1 MKITIAGAGAVGTY
15 LAKMLSYED
24 HDITVIEK
32 NKEHLQKI
40 DSNFDVMTVE
50 GSATS
55 FEILKEAN
63 IKDCDLFIAVVD
75 IEEINITAAILCKKL
90 GAKKTIARID
100 NPEYLIQANKNHFK
114 KLGIDHLIY
123 PEKLAIKEVL
133 NMLKRKDINE
143 MMQFSEGELSMI
155 AVKIEKNS
163 PILEKTL
170 IEIVKENINNKF
182 TVVAIKR
189 NSKTIIP
196 KGEEKIC
203 INDLIY
209 VVVHSSKLE
218 IFMKYSLGKTGGYKK
233 FKNIMILGGSRIG
246 KRTAKK
252 LEKQFNVKL
261 IEINKEKS
269 FLLADFLDNS
279 LVINGDGSNIDLL
292 LEEGIKNMD
301 VFIAV
306 TGNSEINILSSLLAK
321 KFGVKKVIAE
331 IENIDYIDLA
341 ENMNISSVINKK
353 LIAASYIF
361 RFTFG
366 AKVSFLK
373 CLTGTDAEVLE
384 FVVQE
389 QSKITKK
396 KIKDLKFP
404 KGAIIG
410 GVVREK
416 KGFIVNGDTKIK
428 KNDKVV
434 VFVMPNAIKELIKFF
449 E

>member
-63 IKDCDLFIAVVD
+63 IKDCD
-75 IEEINITAAILCKKL
+75 C
-90 GAKKTIARID
+90 AKKTIARID

-306 TGNSEINILSSLLAK
+306 TGNSEINILSLL
-321 KFGVKKVIAE
+321 
-331 IENIDYIDLA
+331 
-341 ENMNISSVINKK
+341 
-353 LIAASYIF
+353 
-361 RFTFG
+361 
-366 AKVSFLK
+366 
-373 CLTGTDAEVLE
+373 
-384 FVVQE
+384 
-389 QSKITKK
+389 
-396 KIKDLKFP
+396 
-404 KGAIIG
+404 
-410 GVVREK
+410 
-416 KGFIVNGDTKIK
+416 
-428 KNDKVV
+428 
-434 VFVMPNAIKELIKFF
+434 
-449 E
+449 